1 MIIYVYYK
9 IIPSAFPELAV
20 HVRSIQ
26 SQLTTVFTSLTC
38 DLLKRPQPDEEGRE
52 TWMEVYDLG
61 ALSQLNFLKRLS
73 ELVEQQG
80 LPLPRRNESFVPI

>member
-1 MIIYVYYK
+1 
-9 IIPSAFPELAV
+9 
-20 HVRSIQ
+20 
-26 SQLTTVFTSLTC
+26 
-38 DLLKRPQPDEEGRE
+38 
-52 TWMEVYDLG
+52 MEVYDLG